1 MPWLGAWE
9 HDSGH
14 SPTFAHEL
22 LERDDSSTKM
32 HMTTIEKM
40 KNVDANQMFIVGYQ
54 LSKEYARSYALS
66 SSSSDVVL
74 KTTSLTSRLL
84 SLSLL
89 LDVQFNTSL
98 SGLTFVLETVS
109 QCRAK

>member
-1 MPWLGAWE
+1 
-9 HDSGH
+9 
-14 SPTFAHEL
+14 
-22 LERDDSSTKM
+22 
-32 HMTTIEKM
+32 MTTIEKM
-40 KNVDANQMFIVGYQ
+40 ENVEANQMFIVGYQ
-54 LSKEYARSYALS
+54 LSKEYGRSNAL

-98 SGLTFVLETVS
+98 SGLAFVLETVS